1 MSPFIQMHSAPI
13 ALNFGQQFCE
23 FMYLLILEYDMMQ
36 IAFENVL
43 FNMSWLNLRLLYE
56 FEIG

>member
-1 MSPFIQMHSAPI
+1 MHSAPI

>member
-1 MSPFIQMHSAPI
+1 
-13 ALNFGQQFCE
+13 
-23 FMYLLILEYDMMQ
+23 MYLLILEYDMMQ